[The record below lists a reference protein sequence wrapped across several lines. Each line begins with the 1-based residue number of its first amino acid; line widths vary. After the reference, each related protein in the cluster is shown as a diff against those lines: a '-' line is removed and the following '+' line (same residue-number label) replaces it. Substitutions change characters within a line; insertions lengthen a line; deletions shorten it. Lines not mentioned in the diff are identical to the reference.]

1 MANIRTRYTL
11 GDTIEFIDSE
21 GTQRTETVRLIETQI
36 VEGYDLWVIYGYG
49 KDLYRLN
56 YVSEHK
62 ILISQQKLNEQQ
74 QKQGRLSKA
83 IIT

>member
-11 GDTIEFIDSE
+11 GDTIAFLDSD
-21 GTQRTETVRLIETQI
+21 GIQRTETVRLIETQI

-49 KDLYRLN
+49 KDLYRLK

-62 ILISQQKLNEQQ
+62 ILISQRQLHEQQ